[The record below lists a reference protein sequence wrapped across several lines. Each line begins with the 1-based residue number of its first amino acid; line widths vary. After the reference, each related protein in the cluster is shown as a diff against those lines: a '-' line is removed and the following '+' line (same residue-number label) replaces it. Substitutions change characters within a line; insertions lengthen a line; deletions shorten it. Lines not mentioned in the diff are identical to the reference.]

1 MKSTESLTMK
11 KCILSFGILFVLF
24 SINVTY
30 SQSLGINATGAPAD
44 ASSILDLSAS
54 DRGVLIPRMLQA
66 ERFAISTP
74 ATGLLVY
81 QTDGANGFYF
91 YDGTVWIKL
100 IGNGSS
106 EKNWLLENTASTSA
120 VNTNNQYVIG
130 KVGIGDYT
138 SSLVGAKMEVKS
150 GSLGTILDDASG
162 LSLINPTAATA
173 SSHQLSPALKWSGN
187 GWASTGANSQAVEFT
202 ADVEPVQGTVAPSGV
217 WRLSSS
223 VNNGAYT
230 SNRLAVTS
238 GGNVGIG
245 TASPLH
251 RLSIRG
257 IDGAGS
263 TTSGVTLQ
271 LQTDEAGIT
280 DKGGSI
286 LIGDNAA
293 ATRAMIKGAFS
304 GVGNGG
310 YLALSTNSQ
319 ANTLTERVR
328 ITDEG
333 AVRINGLSGAG
344 NRPVYADASGILKAG
359 TGSSDNATWSLSADF
374 ASSPNDLGGT
384 DLVYTGNAND
394 GYNQYNMGFDITID
408 GIVYNTITIGTNG
421 WISFGAVTNTDCCP
435 TSGFPVSSFSNPTI
449 FPFFTDLRDYGNNM
463 NIRAYTFGASFNRV
477 AIVHFKLKVNCGV
490 SEPGN
495 SWGLEFQVQ
504 IHEGSGLINIK
515 YINMPE
521 QLNGQAWNC
530 SGTDK
535 NTLIGFQTSGGVN
548 AKTYPVSYNAKI
560 LDDNRMPES
569 WSISPCR

>member
-1 MKSTESLTMK
+1 MK
-11 KCILSFGILFVLF
+11 KCILSFGMLSVLL

-30 SQSLGINATGAPAD
+30 SQSLGINTTGAPAD

-54 DRGVLIPRMLQA
+54 DRGVLIPRMLQS
-66 ERFAISTP
+66 ERLAISAP

-81 QTDGANGFYF
+81 QTDVANGFYF
-91 YDGTVWIKL
+91 YDGTLWIKL

-106 EKNWLLENTASTSA
+106 EKNWLLENSASTSA
-120 VNTNNQYVIG
+120 VNANNQYVIG
-130 KVGIGDYT
+130 NVGIGDYS

-150 GSLGTILDDASG
+150 GSLGTTLNDASG
-162 LSLINPTAATA
+162 LSLVNPSAATA

-187 GWASTGANSQAVEFT
+187 GWAAIGANSQAVEFT
-202 ADVEPVQGTVAPSGV
+202 ADVEPVQGTVAPSAV

-223 VNNGAYT
+223 INNGAYT

-257 IDGAGS
+257 VDGAGS

-271 LQTDEAGIT
+271 LQTDEAGIA

-384 DLVYTGNAND
+384 DLVYTGNPND
-394 GYNQYNMGFDITID
+394 GYNQYNMGFGITID
-408 GIVYNTITIGTNG
+408 GTVYNTITIGTNG

-449 FPFFTDLRDYGNNM
+449 FPFFTDLCDYSNAE
-463 NIRAYTFGASFNRV
+463 NIRAFTFGTSPNRV
-477 AIVHFKLKVNCGV
+477 AIVHYKMKPFCGP
-490 SEPGN
+490 SEP
-495 SWGLEFQVQ
+495 SSSFALEFQVQ
-504 IHEGSGLINIK
+504 IHEVSGLINVK
-515 YINMPE
+515 YITMPAT
-521 QLNGQAWNC
+521 LNGQAWSC
-530 SGTDK
+530 SGNNR
-535 NTLIGFQTSGGVN
+535 NTLIGFQTSGGAN
-548 AKTYPVSYNAKI
+548 SKTYPISYNAKV